1 MMKPETVERRI
12 RELEL
17 DVKDLKGIVKILV
30 GESLPREKSRQ

>member
-1 MMKPETVERRI
+1 MKPETVERRI